1 MTRNKRRPG
10 EGVVPMKIAAFDL
23 WQEMHPTKP
32 SAGLVS
38 NRQTWQRPEPG
49 WVKGNV
55 DASFHAETRA
65 AASGL
70 VLRDQEGKACGGK
83 AIWYDCCLNPLVAE
97 VKSVE
102 GPHKPKFRDCP
113 ASATDGGSEPEL

>member
-38 NRQTWQRPEPG
+38 NRQTWQRLEPG
-49 WVKGNV
+49 WVK
-55 DASFHAETRA
+55 SISTI
-65 AASGL
+65 L
-70 VLRDQEGKACGGK
+70 
-83 AIWYDCCLNPLVAE
+83 
-97 VKSVE
+97 
-102 GPHKPKFRDCP
+102 PK
-113 ASATDGGSEPEL
+113 THILLLYLGSHLF